1 MNIDNLVR
9 QMSARGAAAAEVAVA
24 KLAAALVMV
33 AEAELPGI
41 SVTRDDA
48 GVQLLAPGLRTRALG
63 TRRQPPDQ
71 RLRGMLS
78 LFRSLQVPR

>member
-33 AEAELPGI
+33 A
-41 SVTRDDA
+41 
-48 GVQLLAPGLRTRALG
+48 
-63 TRRQPPDQ
+63 
-71 RLRGMLS
+71 
-78 LFRSLQVPR
+78 